1 MLPWK
6 LDRKHYW
13 IVFLVI
19 SVIFTS
25 VVIPLILY
33 FQIGDVLKELVEF
46 KAYLLKLDFLILPI
60 VLVGFIII
68 SLSVLIYFFEPY
80 MYCRLIFSVASEVV
94 YIIQIILISPIFDV
108 YFNYGQY
115 FIRINISKLYWFLII
130 IPVLIIIKN
139 VYNFYFMRKSALL
152 KFFVLRI
159 VKEFNGPSN
168 KAKMRRFI
176 NKQENLPNRVKMY
189 VLRNLSKLI
198 REMEQDKNPLIRINN
213 GKYFPTKDGQKIIDY
228 FNKTRK
234 ILKVKLREDDTA
246 NLGELDVWTEK
257 QLRKYSKKRE
267 KNLNP

>member
-1 MLPWK
+1 
-6 LDRKHYW
+6 
-13 IVFLVI
+13 
-19 SVIFTS
+19 
-25 VVIPLILY
+25 
-33 FQIGDVLKELVEF
+33 
-46 KAYLLKLDFLILPI
+46 
-60 VLVGFIII
+60 
-68 SLSVLIYFFEPY
+68 

-130 IPVLIIIKN
+130 IPVLIII
-139 VYNFYFMRKSALL
+139 KSALL

-234 ILKVKLREDDTA
+234 ILKVKLKQDDPT

-257 QLRKYSKKRE
+257 QLREYSKKRE
-267 KNLNP
+267 KKNFL